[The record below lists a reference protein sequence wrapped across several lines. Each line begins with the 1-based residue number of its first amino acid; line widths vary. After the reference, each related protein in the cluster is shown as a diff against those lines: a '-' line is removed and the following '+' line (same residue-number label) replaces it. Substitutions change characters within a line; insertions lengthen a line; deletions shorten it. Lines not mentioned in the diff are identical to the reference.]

1 MKRAVLALRPILVTR
16 PAVPNLL
23 TNLRSIST
31 SVPAKVFHSDLT
43 DVDLPDF
50 TFSQMCWS
58 RLDQFSEEVLHQN
71 WDEQDE
77 KDNGD
82 DDDDDGDDDDSQRRL
97 PSTSSPLAT
106 SSPTPRQGERQ
117 GRSEVVF

>member
-1 MKRAVLALRPILVTR
+1 MYTKVTFVPDVTRQLEAGTVGHWVTMKRAVLALRPILVKRT
-16 PAVPNLL
+16 AVPNLL

-71 WDEQDE
+71 
-77 KDNGD
+77 
-82 DDDDDGDDDDSQRRL
+82 
-97 PSTSSPLAT
+97 
-106 SSPTPRQGERQ
+106 
-117 GRSEVVF
+117 